1 MYILMTPNRYNMD
14 ILHISRNAVTPVWYN
29 LFINMV
35 SLKWLIWF
43 KTKTKMTFFQFLDGR
58 SKLTRVDTQL
68 TMNFLYESKTM
79 IGLFWFFFLTKGLFW
94 FCSTTNRHCTQIC
107 IQVSFLRIATNQH
120 ATCQK
125 MHDHPCLSCLRPLQ
139 IAGWSRLKFSQRLT
153 AYAD

>member
-14 ILHISRNAVTPVWYN
+14 ILHISWNAVTPVWYN

-43 KTKTKMTFFQFLDGR
+43 KIKTKMTFFRFFGR
-58 SKLTRVDTQL
+58 KEQVNKGRYSIDDELSLWKQNNDRIVL
-68 TMNFLYESKTM
+68 
-79 IGLFWFFFLTKGLFW
+79 IFFLTKGLFW

-125 MHDHPCLSCLRPLQ
+125 MHDHPCLSSLRPLQ